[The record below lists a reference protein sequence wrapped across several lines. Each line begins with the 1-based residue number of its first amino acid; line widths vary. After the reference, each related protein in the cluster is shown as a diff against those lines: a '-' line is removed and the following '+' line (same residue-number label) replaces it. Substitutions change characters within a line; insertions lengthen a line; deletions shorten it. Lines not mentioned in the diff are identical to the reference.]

1 MRVEREKTSDQCDGM
16 VTTIK
21 ITCDGVF
28 IQSNPYFT
36 NASQIRSQGESPDNA
51 MSLLPSEGFRDAR
64 QDNIPTEQQLPQEE
78 ATVSSS
84 PICRPSYHYMYL
96 VRKVPAS
103 RSLVTGGRTESAER
117 GRHADTSELM
127 QSTVVD
133 VGQ

>member
-1 MRVEREKTSDQCDGM
+1 M

-36 NASQIRSQGESPDNA
+36 NASQIRSQVDNGHDNA
-51 MSLLPSEGFRDAR
+51 MSLLPSERFRDAR
-64 QDNIPTEQQLPQEE
+64 EDNSPTEQQLPQEE
-78 ATVSSS
+78 TTVSSS

-117 GRHADTSELM
+117 GRHADTNELV
-127 QSTVVD
+127 QPAVVD

>member
-1 MRVEREKTSDQCDGM
+1 M

-36 NASQIRSQGESPDNA
+36 NASQIRSQGDVGHDNA
-51 MSLLPSEGFRDAR
+51 MSLLPSDAR
-64 QDNIPTEQQLPQEE
+64 EDDIPTEQQLRQEE
-78 ATVSSS
+78 TTVSSS

-103 RSLVTGGRTESAER
+103 RSLVTGVRTESAER
-117 GRHADTSELM
+117 GRHADTSELL
-127 QSTVVD
+127 QPAVVD